1 MRGPVLQKKMMM
13 PVECQPMLSFVLCI
27 HTCTTC
33 VHMSMRARTHTK
45 QEQNQNK
52 NKINERKDGLP
63 VTNLVYLVAE
73 LSVLSEVG
81 RIS

>member
-1 MRGPVLQKKMMM
+1 
-13 PVECQPMLSFVLCI
+13 MLSFVLCI
-27 HTCTTC
+27 H
-33 VHMSMRARTHTK
+33 VHAHTHTLMQTHTK
-45 QEQNQNK
+45 EEQNQNK
-52 NKINERKDGLP
+52 NKINGRKDGLP